1 MIHYLIR
8 RLLVG
13 AVTLLLITFVIY
25 GLIRA
30 MPGSPLTIDLA
41 EVDPSRRISDA
52 DYERLAETYGLDKHW
67 VPAYFTWLSNA
78 VRLDLDRSFKEKK
91 PVVAVVGSRIGPTL
105 QLGVTSLLLS
115 YLLSV
120 PLGLYATVRSGR
132 LDERFVSLGLYML
145 YSLPSFVAALWLLLI
160 FYVRLEG
167 TPFQLPLVGMVSDN
181 YEQLS
186 FSGKVLDRVRHMIL
200 PVICLTYASLA
211 YFSRF
216 IKANMQEAIRQDYV
230 RTAIAKGAGPLRVVV
245 VHAFRNTLIPFVT
258 LVGLT
263 LPVLVSGSVILEY
276 VFTWP
281 GMGQLFFDSIH
292 NRDYPVIMALTLIF
306 ALMTLAGQL
315 LADVLYAVVDPR
327 VTYS

>member
-8 RLLVG
+8 RVLVG

-41 EVDPSRRISDA
+41 EVDPSRRISED
-52 DYERLAETYGLDKHW
+52 DYQRLAKTYGLDKHW
-67 VPAYFTWLSNA
+67 VPAYFTWLGHA
-78 VRLDLDRSFKEKK
+78 VQLDFDRSFKEKK
-91 PVVAVVGSRIGPTL
+91 PVGQVIGARIGPTL
-105 QLGVTSLLLS
+105 QLEMISLLFS
-115 YLLSV
+115 YFLAV
-120 PLGLYATVRSGR
+120 PLGLFATVRSGR
-132 LDERFVSLGLYML
+132 ADERLISLGLYML
-145 YSLPSFVAALWLLLI
+145 YSLPSFVAALWLLMI

-167 TPFQLPLVGMVSDN
+167 TALQLPLAGMVSEN

-186 FSGKVLDRVRHMIL
+186 FGGKALDRLRHLIL
-200 PVICLTYASLA
+200 PVTCLSYGSLA

-216 IKANMQEAIRQDYV
+216 VKANMQEAIRQDYI
-230 RTAIAKGAGPLRVVV
+230 RTAVAKGAGPFRVVV

-315 LADVLYAVVDPR
+315 LADILYAIVDPR